1 MKRTIVIGDL
11 HGCYYEALDLLDKLT
26 VTQNDRVIFAGD
38 LVDRGLYSRECVELA
53 MQHEAI
59 LGNHEENH
67 LHRQFSHPDKLT
79 PDHLNT
85 RNQLEPHHYDYFK
98 ALPLFIRLSEYNAAV
113 VHAGV
118 YPGLPLEEQPAYLL
132 LHGQCISPQTLN
144 GQPHFKSYWSSK
156 APAGYTFWA
165 NHWQGPERIIF
176 GHTVLDQPLVSE
188 WAVGIDT
195 GAVFGRGLTAVV
207 LPDWEIVS
215 VPSKRYSDKR
225 ASERILNLFPVM
237 AGVSAFS

>member
-11 HGCYYEALDLLDKLT
+11 HGCYHEALNLLDKLA
-26 VTQNDRVIFAGD
+26 VSQNDRVIFAGD
-38 LVDRGLYSRECVELA
+38 MVDRGPHSRECVDLA
-53 MQHEAI
+53 MQYEAI
-59 LGNHEENH
+59 LGNHEETQ
-67 LHRQFSHPDKLT
+67 LYRRFSKPEKLT

-85 RNQLEPHHYDYFK
+85 RNQLEAHHYDYFHS
-98 ALPLFIRLSEYNAAV
+98 LPLFIRLPEYNAAV

-118 YPGLPLEEQPAYLL
+118 YPGLALEQQPAYLL
-132 LHGQCISPQTLN
+132 LHGQCISPHTVN

-156 APAGYTFWA
+156 APDGYTFWV

-176 GHTVLDQPLVSE
+176 GHTVLNKPLVSE

-207 LPDWEIVS
+207 LPDWEIVT

-225 ASERILNLFPVM
+225 AKNEHVKLFPVM
-237 AGVSAFS
+237 GGVSAFS